1 MAEGSTV
8 LAGDQGL
15 DVAAHGARH
24 PVGSQGWG
32 LWQQRHPGGLEHHL
46 VPLVVGGLDGG
57 VGGGGGL
64 DSDNLAVGDVMRL
77 GGGEDAGAVVSAG
90 GGGGVLKEVLSLITD
105 RALLSRVMPLEH
117 RPGALRNRRE
127 FLVGDHHMP
136 DPIM

>member
-24 PVGSQGWG
+24 PVRGQGRG
-32 LWQQRHPGGLEHHL
+32 LGQQRHPGGLEHHL
-46 VPLVVGGLDGG
+46 VPLVVSGLDGG
-57 VGGGGGL
+57 VGCSGGL
-64 DSDNLAVGDVMRL
+64 DSDDLALGDVMRL
-77 GGGEDAGAVVSAG
+77 DGGEDAGALVSAG
-90 GGGGVLKEVLSLITD
+90 GGGGVLKEVLSLIT
-105 RALLSRVMPLEH
+105 ALLSRVMPLKH